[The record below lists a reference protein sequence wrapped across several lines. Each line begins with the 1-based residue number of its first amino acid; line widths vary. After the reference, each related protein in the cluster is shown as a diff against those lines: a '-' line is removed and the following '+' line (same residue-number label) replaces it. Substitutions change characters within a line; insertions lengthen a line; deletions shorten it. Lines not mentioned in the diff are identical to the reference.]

1 MIWRAGGT
9 YGYNNNSGTLATY
22 NAAYCDWSINQ
33 GSVAD
38 RYYLVSKRSNG
49 TTDGS
54 LIILA
59 SGAFDAWSAS
69 EGYSANYSNL
79 FRIDVVDVE
88 TGIGEVKGEGGN
100 VKAIYDIAGRK
111 VEAIAA
117 PGIYIVN
124 GKKVLLK

>member
-1 MIWRAGGT
+1 MLFR
-9 YGYNNNSGTLATY
+9 STLATY

-54 LIILA
+54 LIILV
-59 SGAFDAWSAS
+59 SGAFDAWSGS

-88 TGIGEVKGEGGN
+88 TGVDEVKGENGTNGRRKSN
-100 VKAIYDIAGRK
+100 VKGIYDLTGRK
-111 VEAIAA
+111 VETIAA
-117 PGIYIVN
+117 PGIYIID
-124 GKKVLLK
+124 GKKVLVK